1 MVETEQEQ
9 LKPCDTCNGKGKN
22 TRGQRCLD
30 CNGTGKMPEIDEDL
44 QADLNAVGLEVDE
57 GFEDEFED
65 LSEVPDDDEVEEL

>member
-9 LKPCDTCNGKGKN
+9 LKPCETCNGKGKN

-30 CNGTGKMPEIDEDL
+30 CNGTGKQEPETVEIDES
-44 QADLNAVGLEVDE
+44 
-57 GFEDEFED
+57 FEDEFED